1 MGNRWSRN
9 KIENWPRPVNRLR
22 ASDWPRPAAAAARI
36 PFAALG
42 VTAAAFG
49 VVEAAVVAY
58 LRAGLDPDGS
68 RFPLV
73 QLPPTLLRIE
83 QARELATLV
92 LLGAVAVAAVRGTA
106 ARLAAFLVLFGAWD
120 LVYYAALRLMLRWPA
135 DVGAWDLLFLLPVR
149 WIGPVY
155 APLAV
160 AAVMVATGCLALMHE
175 ARRGPFRVRLRHGVG
190 AAAGALLILSS
201 FIRPATWGLDAGLP
215 GRYPVERLVAGLV
228 VGVAAFLDAWRA
240 NRRTGPTRPPVVEM
254 RLAEAERR

>member
-9 KIENWPRPVNRLR
+9 KIEKWLRPVNRLG
-22 ASDWPRPAAAAARI
+22 ASASPPTAATRARI
-36 PFAALG
+36 PLAALG

-73 QLPPTLLRIE
+73 QLPPALLRIE

-92 LLGAVAVAAVRGTA
+92 LLGAVAVAAVRGA
-106 ARLAAFLVLFGAWD
+106 VARLAAFLVLFGGWD

-160 AAVMVATGCLALMHE
+160 AAVMVAAGCLALLHE
-175 ARRGPFRVRLRHGVG
+175 ARCGPFRVRRRHGLG

-201 FIRPATWGLDAGLP
+201 FIRPESWGLDAGLP
-215 GRYPVERLVAGLV
+215 GRYPVERLAAGLA
-228 VGVAAFLDAWRA
+228 VGVVAFLDAWRV
-240 NRRTGPTRPPVVEM
+240 NRSAGSMAPPGLEAGPAA
-254 RLAEAERR
+254 AELP